1 MAFSFRLERKDG
13 TPADPPTLKAAVSTW
28 RRGDTIHL
36 GRGTLR
42 VTGIRDEDDDE
53 TMLKSCALIQS
64 RRRYG
69 R

>member
-1 MAFSFRLERKDG
+1 MAFSFGLEDEDG
-13 TPADPPTLKAAVSTW
+13 LPAEPPTRHAAVPTW

-53 TMLKSCALIQS
+53 TMLNHAL
-64 RRRYG
+64 
-69 R
+69 